1 MSHDILTLATQIV
14 TQLAPYTPQLIRVAQ
29 FSGNALAEMAVQNS
43 AQALWNK
50 LWGKLNARFG
60 QDRAVTGAA
69 TMLSAEPDNQEFQQ
83 ALIKILANRLQQNPD
98 LVAEL
103 WQLLGDQDSV
113 QKVAADQGS
122 LIEDVEQE
130 IVGPGTQVVQ
140 AGNDS
145 AISGVKQRKM

>member
-14 TQLAPYTPQLIRVAQ
+14 TQLAPYTPQLISVAQ

-43 AQALWNK
+43 AQALWDQ
-50 LWGKLNARFG
+50 LWHKLNARFG

-145 AISGVKQRKM
+145 AINGVKQRKM